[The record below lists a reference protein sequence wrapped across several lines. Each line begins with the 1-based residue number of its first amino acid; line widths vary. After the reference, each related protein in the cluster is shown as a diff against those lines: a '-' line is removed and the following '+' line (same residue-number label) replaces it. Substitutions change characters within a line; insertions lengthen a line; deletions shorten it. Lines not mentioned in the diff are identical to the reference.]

1 MHVVFSYYAAAYVT
15 EQTLKVNQFIKVVSN
30 QINWK
35 DCVRWV
41 SLLRVF
47 ELFSEYPYTAGY
59 DLILIS
65 WFKLLI
71 LIFWNFNIDNNRDN
85 ILGGFM

>member
-1 MHVVFSYYAAAYVT
+1 MNVVFLYYAAAYVI

-35 DCVRWV
+35 DSVRWI

-47 ELFSEYPYTAGY
+47 ELFLEYPYTEGY

-65 WFKLLI
+65 
-71 LIFWNFNIDNNRDN
+71 
-85 ILGGFM
+85 

>member
-15 EQTLKVNQFIKVVSN
+15 EQTLKVNQFIKVHLGVVSN

-47 ELFSEYPYTAGY
+47 ELFSEYPYTAG
-59 DLILIS
+59 
-65 WFKLLI
+65 
-71 LIFWNFNIDNNRDN
+71 
-85 ILGGFM
+85 